1 MSVLDCIARL
11 HGEGKIN
18 DRQRKEA
25 EDIYNGVMGRLG
37 MTMPPASAEARAAV
51 ETAEILEKSAQAR
64 RLAIAKNAIATQQAL
79 DRIQQHPNGPIA
91 GFMGVL
97 SNDPRVKGGLNV
109 EGMREYYR
117 GLGAKEMESIL
128 EKFGVKA
135 AGFKQNVAGIR
146 DVIREGF
153 GQDTGNKSAKEL
165 AQGWSGM
172 MDNYV
177 DLAKGA
183 GKVFTPADDWRF
195 MQHWESYRARKFGD
209 RALIADWRK
218 EIESGGL
225 KVFDPDTHA
234 EANPIRREQILAAA
248 ADKIVKDL
256 PRESSINPRSEAI
269 GGGGAFTNDMR
280 VFRFADGKKG
290 ADSYLNLMDKYGI
303 GQGGYMAAMQSHVEQ
318 VSNELGLM
326 HVLGPDWRTNGEGL
340 LNKTL
345 DLDLSGKFHEPST
358 LSWSDA
364 FKSPGKVLKSPI
376 ESPTAAKAL
385 WSYMSGKNSQVGS
398 EALASIMSGA
408 RAFAASRKLGSA
420 IVTAIPTDS
429 VNWLMAAKHLGMDQG
444 RLVSEVARSF
454 LHDTPEA
461 RANAAQLGIVS
472 HAGADA
478 AISVK
483 RFSDQLFGERVMQR
497 LSGVI
502 VRGQG
507 LHAWDTAIR
516 RSFLTEFLGN
526 IASQAGRTWEEVD
539 PAFRDH
545 FLVPYGFKPEEWSK
559 LADPANHIKLGE
571 AHFLDPDALGA
582 KDEPLRQKLISGM
595 YDQKQFAY
603 VVGGSARVNALI
615 QGAPAGTV
623 AGEFVRGGALFK
635 RFPMTFLSTWGMR
648 TAMQPSGASVAAAAA
663 QIIAFTTF
671 AGTLTMGAKSLLS
684 GKDWPDMK
692 NPWTWAQAAFTGG
705 ALGIYG
711 DFLKEALS
719 RDKTSL
725 LETALGPLASD
736 VTDVMGVV
744 STEMRDAQE
753 GANASIGGALARA
766 IRNFTPGNNLWY
778 ARLMAQRL
786 IFDQIQKMIDPH
798 WAQAFGRQV
807 ERSKKIQN
815 QGFFWRPGESAPDR
829 APSLTPQ

>member
-11 HGEGKIN
+11 HSEGKIN
-18 DRQRKEA
+18 DRQKKEA
-25 EDIYNGVMGRLG
+25 EDVYNGVMGRLG
-37 MTMPPASAEARAAV
+37 LTMPPASAMARAAV

-79 DRIQQHPNGPIA
+79 DRIQNHKDGPIA
-91 GFMGVL
+91 GWLGVM
-97 SNDPRVKGGLNV
+97 SNDPRLGGGLNV
-109 EGMREYYR
+109 EAMGQYYQ

-128 EKFGVKA
+128 EKFGVKR
-135 AGFKQNVAGIR
+135 AGFKQDTAGIR

-153 GQDTGNKSAKEL
+153 GQDTGNPSAKEL
-165 AQGWSGM
+165 AKGWSGM

-177 DLAKGA
+177 DKAKGV

-234 EANPIRREQILAAA
+234 EANPIRREEILAAA
-248 ADKIVKDL
+248 ADKIVKDR
-256 PRESSINPRSEAI
+256 PREAQMNARSETI

-280 VFRFADGKKG
+280 VFRFAEGKKG

-303 GQGGYMAAMQSHVEQ
+303 GQGGYMAAMQNHVNQ
-318 VSNELGLM
+318 VSNELSLM
-326 HVLGPDWRTNGEGL
+326 HMLGPDWRTNGEGL
-340 LNKTL
+340 LNKAL
-345 DLDLSGKFHEPST
+345 DLDLSGKFHDPATS
-358 LSWSDA
+358 SWADS
-364 FKSPGKVLKSPI
+364 FKNGLKAPI
-376 ESPTAAKAL
+376 ESPAAAKAL

-398 EALASIMSGA
+398 EAMASIMSGA

-444 RLVSEVARSF
+444 RLISEVAKSF
-454 LHDTPEA
+454 VHDTPEA
-461 RANAAQLGIVS
+461 RANAARLGIVS

-483 RFSDQLFGERVMQR
+483 RFSDQLFGEKFMQR
-497 LSGVI
+497 LSGVV

-526 IASQAGRTWEEVD
+526 IASQAGKTWDEVD

-545 FLVPYGFKPEEWSK
+545 FLVPYGFKPEEWST

-571 AHFLDPDALGA
+571 ASFLDPDALGA
-582 KDEPLRQKLISGM
+582 KDEKLRQKLISGM

-603 VVGGSARVNALI
+603 VVGGSARVNSMI
-615 QGAPAGTV
+615 QGAPAGTL
-623 AGEFVRGGALFK
+623 AGEFVRGAALFK

-671 AGTLTMGAKSLLS
+671 AGALTMGAKSILS

-692 NPWTWAQAAFTGG
+692 NPWTWAQSAMTGG

-736 VTDVMGVV
+736 VTDVMGIV

-753 GANASIGGALARA
+753 GAHASIGGALARA
-766 IRNFTPGNNLWY
+766 IRNFTPGNNVWY

-786 IFDQIQKMIDPH
+786 IFDQIQKMIDPN
-798 WAQAFGRQV
+798 WAQAFTRQQ

-815 QGFFWRPGESAPDR
+815 QGFFWPPGKSAPDR